1 MGSRAAANKI
11 AQKAVVEAGDDL
23 AKATV
28 IQTGGK
34 MLATAVVPVAVAIE
48 VGSKGYESYQTEVRY
63 SRGEITQNIREVEH
77 ARNAGGLAGSM
88 GGGVAGGVIGAEV
101 GTAFLPVFGTAVG
114 AVAGAVGGAIA
125 GENAVAAASEA
136 VVNAVH
142 RTGTTVATSATA
154 AAEGVRDTWKWATG
168 W

>member
-11 AQKAVVEAGDDL
+11 AQKAVVGAGDDL

-101 GTAFLPVFGTAVG
+101 GTAVLPVFGTAVG

-154 AAEGVRDTWKWATG
+154 AAKGVRNTWKWATG